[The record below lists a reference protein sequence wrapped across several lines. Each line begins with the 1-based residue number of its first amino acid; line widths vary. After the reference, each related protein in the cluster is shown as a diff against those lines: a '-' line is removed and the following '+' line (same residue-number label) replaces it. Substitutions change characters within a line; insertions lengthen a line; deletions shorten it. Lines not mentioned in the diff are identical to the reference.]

1 MCFTS
6 IYCDN
11 ITHIQYNVY
20 VCLCA
25 RPAVFTWV
33 WWLSMCLCREAE
45 LDEFDLLWLSS
56 SNNPAHTISKP
67 ISQSANIWPEVLPH
81 TGTYRLKDTSLF
93 KHKQLAEGLRFF
105 FPQNIFQ
112 THCGQ
117 SFFFFF
123 RTFILCDVSFF
134 VTPSSPLAFLSSL
147 PVQCYFRNLQD
158 EIMSLCDYV
167 VIF

>member
-1 MCFTS
+1 MWYVFVSMYMCVQIPVAISVMCFTS

-81 TGTYRLKDTSLF
+81 TGMYRLKDNSLIQ
-93 KHKQLAEGLRFF
+93 HKQLAEGLRVF
-105 FPQNIFQ
+105 FPK
-112 THCGQ
+112 T
-117 SFFFFF
+117 FF
-123 RTFILCDVSFF
+123 RHTVVNLFIFILGHLFY
-134 VTPSSPLAFLSSL
+134 L
-147 PVQCYFRNLQD
+147 
-158 EIMSLCDYV
+158 MSLSHSL
-167 VIF
+167 